1 MPQYYTNRALCS
13 LKLARWDAVIQ
24 DCKIALELDNSWVK
38 AHFFLG
44 QALMEKEC
52 YEEAIKHLQR
62 GRLSE
67 RAVPFFF
74 AWNLANMVL
83 ISLSLVLK
91 PEIFL

>member
-1 MPQYYTNRALCS
+1 
-13 LKLARWDAVIQ
+13 
-24 DCKIALELDNSWVK
+24 
-38 AHFFLG
+38 
-44 QALMEKEC
+44 MEKEC

-74 AWNLANMVL
+74 FAWNLANMVL